1 MNKDIK
7 GYIAEF
13 ETVFDGE
20 PFYGKP
26 MLGII
31 KEADP
36 SKVFQ
41 KSSPEAHSA
50 YEVTQHL
57 YAWRDLLVQRL
68 NGNFKASIKIDSEED
83 WSSLP
88 ETQTAVVWDILI
100 KKLEENQKDLV
111 AALSKY
117 DDESLDKSFI
127 QSAYSLRTYLEGQ
140 IQHDIYHLGQIA
152 LALKN
157 AQPSLYDSK
166 NLARTN
172 EN

>member
-1 MNKDIK
+1 MNKNIK

-13 ETVFDGE
+13 ETVFNGE

-26 MLGII
+26 MMGII

-36 SKVFQ
+36 QKVFI
-41 KSSPEAHSA
+41 KSSPESHSA
-50 YEVTQHL
+50 YEITQHL
-57 YAWRDLLVQRL
+57 FAWRDLLVKRL
-68 NGNFKASIKIDSEED
+68 NGNFKASIEMNSEED

-88 ETQTAVVWDILI
+88 VTQTEVVWNILVQ
-100 KKLEENQKDLV
+100 KLEQNQKDLV

-117 DDESLDKSFI
+117 DDEALDKNFI

-157 AQPSLYDSK
+157 AQTSYHNSK
-166 NLARTN
+166 ELETTTRN
-172 EN
+172 

>member
-13 ETVFDGE
+13 ETVYDGE

-26 MLGII
+26 MMGII

-36 SKVFQ
+36 EKVFI
-41 KSSPEAHSA
+41 KSSPGSHSA
-50 YEVTQHL
+50 YEITQHL
-57 YAWRDLLVQRL
+57 LAWRDLLVKRL
-68 NGNFKASIKIDSEED
+68 NGNFKASIKMDSEED

-88 ETQTAVVWDILI
+88 TTQTEVVWNILI
-100 KKLEENQKDLV
+100 KKLEQNQKDLV

-157 AQPSLYDSK
+157 AQTNYHDSK
-166 NLARTN
+166 DLARTN